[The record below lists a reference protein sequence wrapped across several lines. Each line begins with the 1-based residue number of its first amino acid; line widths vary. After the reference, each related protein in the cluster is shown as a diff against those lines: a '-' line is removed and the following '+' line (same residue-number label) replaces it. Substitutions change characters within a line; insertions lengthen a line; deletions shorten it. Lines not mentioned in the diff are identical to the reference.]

1 MGRLR
6 ASQAIPRA
14 GRWVSLPLWAA
25 GGKHSRRGGW
35 LGKGTLGGLGP
46 RQEELGGG
54 LQ

>member
-1 MGRLR
+1 MRGLR
-6 ASQAIPRA
+6 ASRAIPRA

-35 LGKGTLGGLGP
+35 LGKGTFGGLGL
-46 RQEELGGG
+46 RQEQLGRG